1 MNCTC
6 RTYHNAFA
14 TQFALRIINV
24 CHIALDCD
32 SLVRTSLRAESASDA
47 GSLAGLA
54 RNRTFVLVYTRHID
68 THTART
74 FVSKFNDRFRT
85 SLYAGAASDTLAL
98 VNHRESCLFIH

>member
-54 RNRTFVLVYTRHID
+54 CNRTFVLVYAGHID
-68 THTART
+68 AHTAWT
-74 FVSKFNDRFRT
+74 FVSKFNDGFRT
-85 SLYAGAASDTLAL
+85 SLYTGAASDTLAFI
-98 VNHRESCLFIH
+98 NYRKSCFFIH